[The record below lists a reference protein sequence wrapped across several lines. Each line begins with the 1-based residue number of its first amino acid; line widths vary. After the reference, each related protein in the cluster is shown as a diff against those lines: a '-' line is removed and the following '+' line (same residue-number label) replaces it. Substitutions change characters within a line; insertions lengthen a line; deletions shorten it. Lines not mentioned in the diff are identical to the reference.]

1 MDDLLQQQTFI
12 EATVNRKVDEVLNQS
27 AIDRQYA
34 VTKIPVHTHTGQDS
48 PQVQFSDLGSVNQ
61 YAVVTRL
68 TLTPAQV
75 KALFTTPITLV
86 PQPGPLSVIIV
97 DSITCRLTYA
107 GTAYTGTHNLEFHYT
122 DGNGQQVTDAV
133 PAAFINST
141 SSAFYHAPAYA
152 SSFIPVAGNSANN
165 GRIVAFVNT
174 ANPAVGNSPITIVCK
189 YRIVP
194 FNS

>member
-1 MDDLLQQQTFI
+1 MDPLQIQKLV
-12 EATVNRKVDEVLNQS
+12 EAQVERKATEVFTQEN
-27 AIDRQYA
+27 IDRQYK
-34 VTKIPVHTHTGQDS
+34 VTKIPVHVHTGQDS
-48 PQVQFSDLGSVNQ
+48 PQVQFSDLATVQQHS
-61 YAVVTRL
+61 VVTRV

-86 PQPGPLSVIIV
+86 PQPGRLSVIIV
-97 DSITCRLTYA
+97 DSITCRLAYA
-107 GTAYTGTHNLEFHYT
+107 GTAYASLHNLEFHYT

-133 PAAFINST
+133 PASFLSST
-141 SSAFYHAPAYA
+141 SSAYYHAPAV
-152 SSFIPVAGNSANN
+152 SGSFAPVAGNSATN

-174 ANPAVGNSPITIVCK
+174 ANPTLGTSPITIVVK